1 MLEQYH
7 VFCIQAPITQH
18 PADLENSEN
27 TTSPLSEDTVEET
40 ITDLYGTISDTEEG
54 SSEDWRGGAWI
65 L

>member
-1 MLEQYH
+1 M
-7 VFCIQAPITQH
+7 FCIQALITQH
-18 PADLENSEN
+18 PADLEDSQN

-54 SSEDWRGGAWI
+54 SSEGWRGGAGI